1 MFAAAFPVSAITP
14 AAHNSLKGAYG
25 KLPLTFESNSG
36 QTDAAVK
43 FLSRGH
49 GYSLFLTPAGAVLRL
64 NGKEKSSVVRWQTAG
79 GNRNPRMV
87 GVEPLATKS
96 DYFIGNDPK
105 KWQTDVP
112 NYAKVRAERVYPGI
126 DLVYHGSRR
135 QVEYDF
141 VVAPKA
147 NPNRIRLAF
156 QGLESMKIGK
166 HGELIL
172 HTANG
177 DLVQPRPLIYQEENG
192 RRQVINGRY
201 ALLAKNEIGF
211 TLGHYDRNRQLT
223 IDPVLLY
230 STFLG
235 GSDLDQGGALAVDG
249 SGYAYLSGFTGS
261 TSFPGVTGSSLQP
274 SNGGDWDIFLTKI
287 DPTGTSII
295 YSTFIGGNGGNEY
308 AQALAI
314 DGSGNV
320 YLTGGTNSTNFPGAS
335 GSSIQSS
342 YGGGTRDAFAMKI
355 NAAGSA
361 IVYSTYLGGS
371 GDELGTGIAVDGSGN
386 AYVTGDT
393 QGGFPGVSGG
403 SIQPSYAGG
412 YYDVFATKINAAG
425 TAQLYSTYLG
435 GSDDDFSTAIKLDG
449 SGNAYIVGGTAS
461 SSFPGVSGSSLQPSN
476 GGGYDGFVTEIN
488 SSGSAVTWSTF
499 LGDTGDDSVAGL
511 DIDGSGNLY
520 LAGNTTSTSFPGVS
534 GSSIQSSNA
543 GNGDAFVM
551 KMNGSGTSIIYAT
564 FLGGTDGD
572 YVLTGGLAIDGSGNA
587 YVGGTTFS
595 TSFPG
600 VSGSSLQPSLAGGL
614 DGFVTRINAAG
625 TSIDFSTYLGG
636 ANDDEI
642 DYVVTDG
649 SGNVYVAG
657 WTYST
662 DFPTTAGAVQTTFG
676 GGDVDAF
683 LAKIGPPGSPV
694 ITSISPSTGRTGDQ
708 ITITGTGFDNVQGSG
723 NVWLG
728 SNYAGSVVSW
738 SNTQVVA
745 TIASGVTSG
754 VAQIYQSGVWSN
766 TNSLT
771 VVTPH
776 ITSISPSTGYPADQ
790 ITITGTGFGSSQGSG
805 NVWLGSTYGTVVS
818 WSDTQ
823 VVASIASNATSGV
836 AQILQNGVWS
846 NTVSLTV
853 IRPTITSISPTT
865 GRAGDQITI
874 TGTAFGSSQGS
885 GNVWLGSTYGT
896 VVSWSDTQ
904 VVASIV
910 SGATSGV
917 AQIYQNSIWSNTI
930 SLTVVTPHI
939 TSISPSSGYP
949 ADQITITGTGF
960 GSSQGSGNV
969 WLGSTYGTVVSWS
982 DTQVVASIAST
993 ATSGVAQVLQNGVWS
1008 NTVSLTVVRPTIT
1021 SISPT
1026 TGRAGDQITI
1036 NGTSFGAS
1044 QGSGNVWLGSTYGT
1058 VVSWS
1063 DTQVVATIVSG
1074 ATSGVAQIYQNSI
1087 WSNTIGLTVVTPS
1100 ITSISPNHGTTGTQV
1115 TITGT
1120 GFGTTQGGGNV
1131 WLGSTYGTVVSWS
1144 DTQVVASVASGATGG
1159 VAQILQNGVWSNT
1172 ISFSVP

>member
-1 MFAAAFPVSAITP
+1 MFAAAFPASAITP
-14 AAHNSLKGAYG
+14 AAHPIVAGDYG
-25 KLPLTFESNSG
+25 KLPLTFESNTG
-36 QTDAAVK
+36 QTDPAVK
-43 FLSRGH
+43 FLSRGK
-49 GYSLFLTPAGAVLRL
+49 GYSLFLTPAGATLRL
-64 NGKEKSSVVRWQTAG
+64 NGKNETSTVRWQTAG
-79 GNRNPRMV
+79 GNRNPHMT

-96 DYFIGNDPK
+96 NYFIGDDPK
-105 KWQTDVP
+105 KWHADVP
-112 NYAKVRAERVYPGI
+112 NYAKVRAESVYPGV
-126 DLVYHGSRR
+126 DLVYHGNRR

-141 VVAPKA
+141 VVAPKV
-147 NPNRIRLAF
+147 NPSKIRLAF
-156 QGLESMKIGK
+156 QGVESMRIGAN
-166 HGELIL
+166 GELIL

-177 DLVQPRPLIYQEENG
+177 DLVQPRPLVYQEENG
-192 RRQVINGRY
+192 KRQVIDGRY
-201 ALLAKNEIGF
+201 ALLSKNEIGF
-211 TLGHYDRNRQLT
+211 ALGRYDRNRQLI

-230 STFLG
+230 STYLG
-235 GSDLDQGGALAVDG
+235 DSDLDLGGEIAVDG
-249 SGYAYLSGFTGS
+249 SGNAYVSGFTGS
-261 TSFPGVTGSSLQP
+261 TSFPGVNGSSLQP

-308 AQALAI
+308 AQAIAI

-342 YGGGTRDAFAMKI
+342 YGGGSRDAFAMKI

-361 IVYSTYLGGS
+361 I
-371 GDELGTGIAVDGSGN
+371 
-386 AYVTGDT
+386 
-393 QGGFPGVSGG
+393 
-403 SIQPSYAGG
+403 
-412 YYDVFATKINAAG
+412 
-425 TAQLYSTYLG
+425 LYSTYLG
-435 GSDDDFSTAIKLDG
+435 GSDDEIGSGITIDGSGNAYVVGDTLSTTFPGVSGSSIQSSNAGGYDLFVTKINAAGTALTYSTYLGGTGDDASSSIIVDG
-449 SGNAYIVGGTAS
+449 SGNAYISAGTNS
-461 SSFPGVSGSSLQPSN
+461 TSFPGISGSSLQSSN
-476 GGGYDGFVTEIN
+476 AGGYDAIIAKIN
-488 SSGSAVTWSTF
+488 AAGTAVSWATF
-499 LGDTGDDSVAGL
+499 LGGSGDDSASAIRL
-511 DIDGSGNLY
+511 DGSGNIY
-520 LAGNTTSTSFPGVS
+520 VDGTTASSSFPGVS

-543 GNGDAFVM
+543 GNGDVFVM
-551 KMNGSGTSIIYAT
+551 KLDSSATSIIYST
-564 FLGGTDGD
+564 FLGGSDLEFTYNGN
-572 YVLTGGLAIDGSGNA
+572 LAIDSSGNA
-587 YVGGTTFS
+587 YLVGATLS

-600 VSGSSLQPSLAGGL
+600 VSGSSLQPSNAGGI
-614 DGFVTRINAAG
+614 DGFITRINAAG
-625 TSIDFSTYLGG
+625 TSIDFSTFLGG
-636 ANDDEI
+636 TGDDLLVEG
-642 DYVVTDG
+642 VLDG
-649 SGNVYVAG
+649 SDNLYITG
-657 WTYST
+657 WTYSS
-662 DFPTTAGAVQTTFG
+662 DFPTTAGAIQTTYG
-676 GGDVDAF
+676 GGTTDAF
-683 LAKIGPPGSPV
+683 VAKIGPPGSPV

-708 ITITGTGFDNVQGSG
+708 ITITGTGFDNVQGTG

-754 VAQIYQSGVWSN
+754 VAQIHQSGIWSN
-766 TNSLT
+766 TISLT

-776 ITSISPSTGYPADQ
+776 ITSISPSSGYPADQ

-853 IRPTITSISPTT
+853 VRPTITSISPST

-874 TGTAFGSSQGS
+874 NGTSFGASQGSGNVWLGSTYGTVVSWSDTQVVASIVSGATSGVAQIYQASIWSNAISLTVVTPHITSISPSTGRAGDQITINGTGFGSSQGS

-917 AQIYQNSIWSNTI
+917 AQIYQNGVWSNTI
-930 SLTVVTPHI
+930 SLTVVTP
-939 TSISPSSGYP
+939 
-949 ADQITITGTGF
+949 
-960 GSSQGSGNV
+960 
-969 WLGSTYGTVVSWS
+969 
-982 DTQVVASIAST
+982 
-993 ATSGVAQVLQNGVWS
+993 
-1008 NTVSLTVVRPTIT
+1008 
-1021 SISPT
+1021 
-1026 TGRAGDQITI
+1026 
-1036 NGTSFGAS
+1036 
-1044 QGSGNVWLGSTYGT
+1044 
-1058 VVSWS
+1058 
-1063 DTQVVATIVSG
+1063 
-1074 ATSGVAQIYQNSI
+1074 
-1087 WSNTIGLTVVTPS
+1087 S
-1100 ITSISPNHGTTGTQV
+1100 ITSVSPNHGTSGTQV

-1144 DTQVVASVASGATGG
+1144 DTQVVASVASSATGG

>member
-1 MFAAAFPVSAITP
+1 MFAAVFPASALTP
-14 AAHNSLKGAYG
+14 AAHGSLAGAYG
-25 KLPLTFESNSG
+25 KLPLTFEINNG
-36 QTDAAVK
+36 QTDPAVK
-43 FLSRGH
+43 FLSRGK
-49 GYSLFLTPAGAVLRL
+49 GYSLFLTPAGATLRL
-64 NGKEKSSVVRWQTAG
+64 NGRNETSVVRWQTVG
-79 GNRNPRMV
+79 GNRNPLMM
-87 GVEPLATKS
+87 GVDPLATKS
-96 DYFIGNDPK
+96 NYFIGDDPK
-105 KWQTDVP
+105 KWHADVP

-126 DLVYHGSRR
+126 DLVYHGNRR

-156 QGLESMKIGK
+156 KGIESMRIGE
-166 HGELIL
+166 HGDLIL

-177 DLVQPRPLIYQEENG
+177 DLMQPRPLVYQEIDG
-192 RRQVINGRY
+192 KRQVIEGSY
-201 ALLAKNEIGF
+201 ALLPKNEVGF
-211 TLGHYDRNRQLT
+211 ALGQYDRNRQLT

-235 GSDLDQGGALAVDG
+235 DTDLDECLAIAVDS
-249 SGYAYLSGFTGS
+249 SGNAYLTGLVAS
-261 TSFPGVTGSSLQP
+261 TSFPGVTGSSIQP
-274 SNGGDWDIFLTKI
+274 SNGFDYDAFVTKI
-287 DPTGTSII
+287 NAVGTAIV
-295 YSTFIGGNGGNEY
+295 YSTFLGGNGGNEY
-308 AQALAI
+308 GLGI
-314 DGSGNV
+314 TVDSSGNA
-320 YLTGGTNSTNFPGAS
+320 YITGATNSTNFPGTS

-342 YGGGTRDAFAMKI
+342 FGGGVRDSFATKI

-371 GDELGTGIAVDGSGN
+371 DDDLAWGIAVDSSGN
-386 AYVTGDT
+386 AYVAGDT
-393 QGGFPGVSGG
+393 GSSTFPGVTGSSIEPTNNGG
-403 SIQPSYAGG
+403 AF
-412 YYDVFATKINAAG
+412 VTKINAAG
-425 TAQLYSTYLG
+425 TATVYSTFFG
-435 GSDDDFSTAIKLDG
+435 GTAGASLASIAVDS
-449 SGNAYIVGGTAS
+449 SGNAYVGGYTGS
-461 SSFPGVSGSSLQPSN
+461 SGFPGISGSSLQSTFA
-476 GGGYDGFVTEIN
+476 GGGGDGIISKIN
-488 SSGSAVTWSTF
+488 ATGTAIVWSTY
-499 LGDTGDDSVAGL
+499 LGDTGFDEIAGIK
-511 DIDGSGNLY
+511 IDGAGDIY
-520 LAGNTTSTSFPGVS
+520 VAGNTDSTSFPGVT

-543 GNGDAFVM
+543 GDHDAFVT
-551 KMNGSGTSIIYAT
+551 KINGAGTAIVYST
-564 FLGGTDGD
+564 FVGGNDLDVVSYGAF
-572 YVLTGGLAIDGSGNA
+572 AIDSSGNA
-587 YVGGTTFS
+587 YVGGGTLSTTFAGI
-595 TSFPG
+595 T
-600 VSGSSLQPSLAGGL
+600 GSSIQPSNAGSS
-614 DGFVTRINAAG
+614 DAFITRINAAG
-625 TSIDFSTYLGG
+625 TAFDFSTFLGG
-636 ANDDEI
+636 AGDETI
-642 DYVVTDG
+642 AGIATDG

-657 WTYST
+657 YSSST
-662 DFPTTAGAVQTTFG
+662 DFPVTAGSIQTTYG
-676 GGDVDAF
+676 GGDVDGF
-683 LAKIGPPGSPV
+683 VVKIGPPGSPV
-694 ITSISPSTGRTGDQ
+694 ISSISPSTGRTGDQ

-745 TIASGVTSG
+745 TIASGVSSG

-766 TNSLT
+766 TASLT

-776 ITSISPSTGYPADQ
+776 ITSISPSSGYPGDQ

-853 IRPTITSISPTT
+853 VRPTITSISPST

-874 TGTAFGSSQGS
+874 TGTSFGSTQGS

-896 VVSWSDTQ
+896 VVSWSNTQ
-904 VVASIV
+904 VVATIV

-917 AQIYQNSIWSNTI
+917 AQIYQNSIWSNTL

-939 TSISPSSGYP
+939 TSISPSNGYP

-960 GSSQGSGNV
+960 GSTKGSGNV
-969 WLGSTYGTVVSWS
+969 WLGSTYGTVVGWS
-982 DTQVVASIAST
+982 DTQVVASIASN

-1008 NTVSLTVVRPTIT
+1008 DTVSLTVVRPTIT
-1021 SISPT
+1021 SISPSS
-1026 TGRAGDQITI
+1026 GRAGDQITI
-1036 NGTSFGAS
+1036 TGTSFGAS

-1074 ATSGVAQIYQNSI
+1074 ATSGVAQIYQASI
-1087 WSNTIGLTVVTPS
+1087 WSNTISLTVVTPS
-1100 ITSISPNHGTTGTQV
+1100 ITGISPNHGTTGTQV

-1120 GFGTTQGGGNV
+1120 GFGTTQGGGHV

-1144 DTQVVASVASGATGG
+1144 DTQVVASVASGASGG